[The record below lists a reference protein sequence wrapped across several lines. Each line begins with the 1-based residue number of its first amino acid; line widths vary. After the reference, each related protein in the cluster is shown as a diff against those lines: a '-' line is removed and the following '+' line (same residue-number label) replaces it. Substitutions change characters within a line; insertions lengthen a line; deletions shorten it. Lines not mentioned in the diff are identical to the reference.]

1 MTLKQCSNDPSKII
15 SRELHSVCGVMF
27 WAQDWIRMLRVHKNS
42 SEGRK
47 WFWPT
52 TSDLCRILTH
62 WCSEVGAWC
71 LVLIT
76 RTQRPSLVQPWADY
90 WPQDG
95 GGLISTSW
103 GFLTITW
110 EFQNPTLK
118 DCKTFFHVGWLKM
131 ATVRSLQNCQW
142 GTIVGQED
150 DATQV
155 AFASWTKTTVA
166 PENRTE

>member
-1 MTLKQCSNDPSKII
+1 MASCHSAKQNHLQGNTLSVARALYAAHPLWLKSPKPKVFLGHSTMLSRVQAQLPKLLDMTLKQCSNDPSKII
-15 SRELHSVCGVMF
+15 SRELYSVCGVMF

-103 GFLTITW
+103 
-110 EFQNPTLK
+110 
-118 DCKTFFHVGWLKM
+118 
-131 ATVRSLQNCQW
+131 
-142 GTIVGQED
+142 
-150 DATQV
+150 
-155 AFASWTKTTVA
+155 
-166 PENRTE
+166 